1 VDGKWPCCDHC
12 RHAVHARRDGHF
24 HACKWCQ
31 QSDSEDSTEGLLA
44 KIRGLAD
51 VLETEAAQ
59 AAEHAALY
67 AKWIRHHVA
76 AIEERLGD
84 ER

>member
-1 VDGKWPCCDHC
+1 VN
-12 RHAVHARRDGHF
+12 
-24 HACKWCQ
+24 
-31 QSDSEDSTEGLLA
+31 EDSTERLLA

-51 VLETEAAQ
+51 ALETESAQ
-59 AAEHAALY
+59 AAEWSAFY
-67 AKWIRHHVA
+67 VKWIRHHVA